1 MIGEKGYA
9 KYDRDSIYEFD
20 TMNNKRKFE
29 RFNIDVPAMVEI
41 PSQDGRAERLDL
53 ETSNMSAGGIL
64 LKFTRPLPKGSQ
76 VKIEV
81 VLHFEELM
89 SPADP
94 DGTQIITATGHVL
107 RSGPEGM
114 AIRFDENYEITTR
127 LDDMRK
133 ENSE

>member
-1 MIGEKGYA
+1 
-9 KYDRDSIYEFD
+9 
-20 TMNNKRKFE
+20 MNNKRKFE

-41 PSQDGRAERLDL
+41 PSHDGRAERLDL
-53 ETSNMSAGGIL
+53 EISNMSAGGIL
-64 LKFTRPLPKGSQ
+64 LKFARPLPEGSQ

-81 VLHFEELM
+81 VLQFEELR

-94 DGTQIITATGHVL
+94 EGTLLLTATGHVL
-107 RSGPEGM
+107 RSGPDGM

-133 ENSE
+133 QNSE